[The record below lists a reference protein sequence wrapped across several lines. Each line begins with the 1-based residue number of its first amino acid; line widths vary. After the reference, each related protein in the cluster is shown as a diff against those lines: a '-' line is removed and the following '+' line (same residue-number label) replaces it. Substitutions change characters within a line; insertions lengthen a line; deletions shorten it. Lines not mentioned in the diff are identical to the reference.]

1 MRSRRRA
8 PTARGAPTRGPHR
21 WLVLLV
27 VAFEQFG
34 KHRRV
39 RAVTET
45 ARYEVTR
52 VRCRRCRNLVVR
64 GEDRG
69 LLITF
74 LGRGDLCRGIVGID
88 QQLGEFELQWE
99 VRKRERS
106 IGQVLP
112 DWLDVNGIAVLQI
125 PAVPHAEVVARDL
138 AVRASFV
145 RSGKGYRDA
154 LIWHSFLEWADTV
167 PGLGV
172 DTMYFV
178 TSNTQD
184 FCAPSGGLKR
194 ELLAELPAAVSVE
207 VLQRPQDLSA
217 KLNLLTSLTT
227 ETIVTECALRLI
239 DTALVHEPVDNDL
252 HHWSTVVEEVTVS
265 EVFADDGVPE
275 LVETLAGETQ
285 LWRVEISAELGV
297 TGYVYKGDLGG
308 LDGSLSVVDP
318 DWNDHYV
325 EVSGRVACTVAV
337 LVRIEADLETCE
349 AEIMELIA

>member
-1 MRSRRRA
+1 MPVFAFFDTTAFTGARDLTSTSWQKISTAIGQGILVAATSQITVLESARQAAEVIDAKIKQISEASVVLA
-8 PTARGAPTRGPHR
+8 PLGVEIVIP
-21 WLVLLV
+21 
-27 VAFEQFG
+27 
-34 KHRRV
+34 
-39 RAVTET
+39 
-45 ARYEVTR
+45 
-52 VRCRRCRNLVVR
+52 
-64 GEDRG
+64 DRP
-69 LLITF
+69 
-74 LGRGDLCRGIVGID
+74 D
-88 QQLGEFELQWE
+88 
-99 VRKRERS
+99 ERS